1 MQSNDCTEVRS
12 RASHPSLLKLMLFN
26 LGISTVVPFLI
37 YLFNPNLNVSRL
49 WFAFLE
55 SLVYSNL
62 IGTLGWIVMPRLW
75 PWAYRKPFWI
85 KYPAAV
91 FGLLGISV
99 VGSAVGLGL
108 LWLLN
113 PVYQDPSGFWRVYL
127 RVVQIATVLSMAF
140 GGASIVI
147 ETFRSKLHASNLEL
161 RTRELERERALKLAT
176 EARLSSLQSRLQP
189 HFLFNALNS
198 ISALIRTDPARAER
212 LIERMSAILRYSLDT
227 NALGLVSME
236 QELRIVSDYLEI
248 ESARF
253 GSRLRFTIDV
263 PEELHHIEVPPFS
276 IQTLVENSVKY
287 GVATRREGG
296 SIQVRSAMNNG
307 RLTVSVTDDGPG
319 FDPNHRPAGHGLD
332 TLESRLT
339 ALFGKEGTLEFTR
352 APGSMTVNVTLPA
365 RSAVPA

>member
-1 MQSNDCTEVRS
+1 M
-12 RASHPSLLKLMLFN
+12 MLFN
-26 LGISTVVPFLI
+26 VGISLVVPFLI
-37 YLFNPNLNVSRL
+37 YLFNPRLNVNRL
-49 WFAFLE
+49 WFAFVE
-55 SLVYSNL
+55 SLVYSNV
-62 IGTLGWIVMPRLW
+62 IGTLGWMVMPRLW

-91 FGLLGISV
+91 LGLFGISV
-99 VGSAVGLGL
+99 VGSAIGLAL
-108 LWLLN
+108 LWTL
-113 PVYQDPSGFWRVYL
+113 QGGFGDWSGFWSVYTRVL
-127 RVVQIATVLSMAF
+127 QIATILSLAF

-147 ETFRSKLHASNLEL
+147 ETLNSKLHASNLEL

-176 EARLSSLQSRLQP
+176 EARLSSLQSRLHP

-198 ISALIRTDPARAER
+198 ISSLIRTDPPRAER

-236 QELRIVSDYLEI
+236 QELRIVADYLEI

-253 GSRLRFTIDV
+253 GPRLRFTIEV
-263 PEELHHIEVPPFS
+263 PEDLHSVEVPPFC

-296 SIQVRSAMNNG
+296 LIRVRSTSDKG
-307 RLTVSVTDDGPG
+307 RLTISVMDDGPG
-319 FDPNHRPAGHGLD
+319 FDPNQRPAGHGLD

-339 ALFGKEGTLEFTR
+339 TLYGKEAALDFTR
-352 APGSMTVNVTLPA
+352 APGSMTVSVTLPA
-365 RSAVPA
+365 RMGVAA